1 MDKIIETYDTTLR
14 FATFEGS
21 EGIKLEE
28 RLAIIR
34 MLDSMGITY
43 IDIGT
48 PENSEEYD
56 RFLKQAL
63 ELQLESA
70 VLTPFIRAKDCG
82 RRIGMEPAVLKIL
95 EMDAQTVCVEGECS
109 EYVIRDE
116 GKMRLEEN
124 LWQISQVIS
133 CVLVLWCLFTTDSC
147 YRLQISKLG
156 IKGEYLLQIF
166 QVGVPAGIQSVVI
179 NFSNVLLQSSVN
191 SFGSIAMAGY
201 TAANNIFGF
210 LFVSVNSITQACM
223 SFTVRTT
230 VPGRK
235 NVWTG
240 Y

>member
-70 VLTPFIRAKDCG
+70 VLTPFILSL
-82 RRIGMEPAVLKIL
+82 IHI
-95 EMDAQTVCVEGECS
+95 
-109 EYVIRDE
+109 
-116 GKMRLEEN
+116 
-124 LWQISQVIS
+124 
-133 CVLVLWCLFTTDSC
+133 
-147 YRLQISKLG
+147 
-156 IKGEYLLQIF
+156 
-166 QVGVPAGIQSVVI
+166 
-179 NFSNVLLQSSVN
+179 
-191 SFGSIAMAGY
+191 
-201 TAANNIFGF
+201 
-210 LFVSVNSITQACM
+210 
-223 SFTVRTT
+223 
-230 VPGRK
+230 
-235 NVWTG
+235 
-240 Y
+240 

>member
-124 LWQISQVIS
+124 LWQVSGSCDLEQLSQALGITFPEDQEFDTLGGLVFAQLSVIPS
-133 CVLVLWCLFTTDSC
+133 DGEELELDAYGLHIKVLNFTD
-147 YRLQISKLG
+147 RRVERALVSKLPTQP
-156 IKGEYLLQIF
+156 EE
-166 QVGVPAGIQSVVI
+166 
-179 NFSNVLLQSSVN
+179 SS
-191 SFGSIAMAGY
+191 GH
-201 TAANNIFGF
+201 
-210 LFVSVNSITQACM
+210 
-223 SFTVRTT
+223 
-230 VPGRK
+230 
-235 NVWTG
+235 
-240 Y
+240 